1 MQHTPQHTLSEII
14 EMKGS
19 HVHSIGPEIS
29 VLDAV
34 RQMNQERI
42 GCLLVKKGETVVGI
56 FTERDVLTRVVDS
69 GLDPAETRV
78 SEVMTTGPVSVR
90 PTLTV
95 PEAMA
100 VVTERRC
107 RHLPVIEDGH
117 LLGMVSIG
125 DLTRWAVRGHEI
137 HIQHLVDYITG
148 KYPG

>member
-1 MQHTPQHTLSEII
+1 MDHTLKEII
-14 EMKGS
+14 EMKGA
-19 HVHSIGPEIS
+19 HVHSVSPKAS

-34 RQMNQERI
+34 RQMNEERI
-42 GCLLVKKGETVVGI
+42 GCLLVKEDDAVVGI

-69 GLDPAETRV
+69 GLDPAGTRV
-78 SEVMTTGPVSVR
+78 SEVMTTDPVSVR
-90 PTLTV
+90 STLTV

-107 RHLPVIEDGH
+107 RHLPVIEEGR
-117 LLGMVSIG
+117 LIGMVSIG
-125 DLTRWAVRGHEI
+125 DLTRWAVRGQAI